1 MLRLPPGN
9 LPRRR
14 VCHLTLC
21 ETGNCLLADGWG
33 EDHLATKEFRCAD
46 VGYTECDWWL
56 QGNSEEEM
64 LPQIEQHAFAVH
76 HLELKDEAIEHV
88 KKAISPVA

>member
-1 MLRLPPGN
+1 
-9 LPRRR
+9 
-14 VCHLTLC
+14 
-21 ETGNCLLADGWG
+21 
-33 EDHLATKEFRCAD
+33 